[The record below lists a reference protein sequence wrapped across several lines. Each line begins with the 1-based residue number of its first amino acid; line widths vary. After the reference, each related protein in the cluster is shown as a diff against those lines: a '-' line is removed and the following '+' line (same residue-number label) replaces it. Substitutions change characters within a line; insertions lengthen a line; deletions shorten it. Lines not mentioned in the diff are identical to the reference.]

1 MSWSWPGERGVEGTP
16 GSSPGK
22 GLRGGRGLVP
32 LKNLGV
38 KSVAWNKVQE
48 VKAMDAGP

>member
-1 MSWSWPGERGVEGTP
+1 MNWSWPGEQGVEGAP
-16 GSSPGK
+16 GSGPGK
-22 GLRGGRGLVP
+22 GRQGGSGLVP

-48 VKAMDAGP
+48 VKARDAGP